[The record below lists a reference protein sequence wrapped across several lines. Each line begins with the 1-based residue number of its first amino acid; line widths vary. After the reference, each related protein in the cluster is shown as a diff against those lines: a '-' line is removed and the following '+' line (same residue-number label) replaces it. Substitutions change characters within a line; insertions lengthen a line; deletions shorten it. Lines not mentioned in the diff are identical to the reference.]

1 MLAHEQSWVLPG
13 SYLGRLELG
22 RILVLMKPARA
33 VTRRHL
39 STSPFNTPPSRP
51 VKTFALQD
59 LVTHD
64 RYGLGRVISVEET
77 AVLVDFR
84 TAQEWISMPYAR
96 MTRL

>member
-1 MLAHEQSWVLPG
+1 M
-13 SYLGRLELG
+13 
-22 RILVLMKPARA
+22 MKPARA
-33 VTRRHL
+33 VTRRYL
-39 STSPFNTPPSRP
+39 PGSPFGPPAPARP
-51 VKTFALQD
+51 VRQFAMQD

-84 TAQEWISMPYAR
+84 TSREWISAPYAK

>member
-1 MLAHEQSWVLPG
+1 MLTSFT
-13 SYLGRLELG
+13 RG

-39 STSPFNTPPSRP
+39 PGSPFNTPPSTRP
-51 VKTFALQD
+51 VKQFAMQD

-64 RYGLGRVISVEET
+64 QYGLGRVISVEET

-84 TAQEWISMPYAR
+84 TVQEWISMPYAR